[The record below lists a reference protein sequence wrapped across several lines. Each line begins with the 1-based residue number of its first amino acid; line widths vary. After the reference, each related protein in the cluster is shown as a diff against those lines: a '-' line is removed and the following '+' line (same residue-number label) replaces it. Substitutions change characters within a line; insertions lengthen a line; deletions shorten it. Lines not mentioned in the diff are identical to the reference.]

1 MAEAILTGAIA
12 VCIGG
17 AIMIVSEKEKE
28 KEATESKRKEKDIYI
43 EETPQEKFWRKRR
56 EADVDAI
63 EKWKIMK
70 LLENQF
76 IDEFPELSLQ
86 ERVDLSRKIVRI
98 KAEW

>member
-12 VCIGG
+12 MCICGV
-17 AIMIVSEKEKE
+17 IMIVSEKDKE
-28 KEATESKRKEKDIYI
+28 KEATESKRKDKDIYI
-43 EETPQEKFWRKRR
+43 SETPQEKLWRKRR
-56 EADVDAI
+56 EDDMDAI
-63 EKWKIMK
+63 EKWKSMK

-76 IDEFPELSLQ
+76 IDEFPDLSLQ